1 LKSRTEEL
9 IEWANAHATP
19 SYAPPPFVVSHGEG
33 CRLFDLDGNRYLDF
47 ASGIGVTAVGHAHPR
62 VVAAVASQAG
72 KICHTSGMLLHAGYA
87 AVCRRITDISFAP
100 RVFLGNSGAEAG
112 EAAMK
117 LARRY
122 FYDQGEMRTGFVATH
137 GSFHGRTYGALT
149 LTGQPKYQTGLAPL
163 LPDVS
168 HVPYGDLDAMK
179 KAVGASTAAVIV
191 EPIQGNAGVRVAPD
205 GYLAGLSDICNAAGC
220 LLVFDEVQTGI
231 GRTGKWFAY
240 EHDGVAPDIMTL
252 AKGLG
257 GGLPLGAMATTE
269 ELGQTFQVGV
279 HASTFGGNPV
289 ACAAGLATLDI
300 IRDDGLLENADR
312 IGETLVS
319 ALRALGHPS
328 IHEIRSRGLMI
339 GIELDRPAGP
349 LKKACLERGLLA
361 NLAGDSVLRL
371 LPPLIIGEPE
381 VDEAVGIIE
390 AALAAS

>member
-1 LKSRTEEL
+1 MSRGLTPL
-9 IEWANAHATP
+9 LWAKAHATP

-62 VVAAVASQAG
+62 VVAAISEQAS
-72 KICHTSGMLLHAGYA
+72 KVCHTSGMLLHEGYA
-87 AVCRRITDISFAP
+87 SVCRRITEISFAD
-100 RVFLGNSGAEAG
+100 RVFLGNSGAEAV

-122 FYDQGEMRTGFVATH
+122 FFDRGEARTGFVATH
-137 GSFHGRTYGALT
+137 NSFHGRTYGAIS

-168 HVPYGDLDAMK
+168 HVPYGDLEAMK
-179 KAVGASTAAVIV
+179 GAAGATTAAVIV
-191 EPIQGNAGVRVAPD
+191 EPIQGNAGVRLAPD
-205 GYLAGLSDICNAAGC
+205 GYLAGLRDICDAAGC
-220 LLVFDEVQTGI
+220 LLIFDEVQTGI

-240 EHDGVAPDIMTL
+240 EHEGVAPDVMTL

-269 ELGQTFQVGV
+269 QLGQTFQVGV

-289 ACAAGLATLDI
+289 ACAAGLATLDV
-300 IRDDGLLENADR
+300 IRDDDLLANATR
-312 IGETLVS
+312 MGALLVES
-319 ALRALGHPS
+319 VQALDHPS
-328 IHEIRSRGLMI
+328 IREVRGRGLMI

-349 LKKACLERGLLA
+349 LKAACLERGLLT
-361 NLAGDSVLRL
+361 NLAGEKVLRL
-371 LPPLIIGEPE
+371 LPPLIIGELE
-381 VDEAVGIIE
+381 ADEAVSVIQ
-390 AALAAS
+390 ASLAAM